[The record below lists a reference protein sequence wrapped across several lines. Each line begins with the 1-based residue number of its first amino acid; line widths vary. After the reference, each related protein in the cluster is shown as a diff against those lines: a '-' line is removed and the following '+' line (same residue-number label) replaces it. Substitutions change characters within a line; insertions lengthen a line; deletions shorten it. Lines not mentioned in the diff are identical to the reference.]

1 MRKLIAKALFLV
13 SIAAVF
19 SQPLSVSAHEVY
31 VLDHQEIAN
40 AVAMPSP
47 NPLSAIPG
55 EEKLFLM
62 YGAAIGF
69 AVILVLI
76 LSVSPLFERVFDPWL
91 MKLKPYA
98 PFIARITLGLSILA
112 SGYYGATFGPEL
124 PLSQLLPSSLVPAFG
139 LVLAFAG
146 IFIILGLLTR
156 VIALL
161 GVALFA
167 ALVWVNHSY
176 MLTYVSYLGEFVL
189 ISILGGGMWSLDS
202 HIPMFKKLDDSAKK
216 LRKKLE
222 PVSFFIMR
230 ILFGISLFWA
240 SFYSK
245 FWHSNLALDTI
256 SDYHLTNYF
265 HFSPLFL
272 VLGAFMVEAV
282 IGAFF
287 ALGIEVRLTAIVFT
301 FFLTLSILF
310 FGESVWPHVILF
322 GVNLVIFFHGYDRY
336 TVETACLKAARDGEP
351 VL

>member
-1 MRKLIAKALFLV
+1 MKRTLVIICAAITLAIPAIA
-13 SIAAVF
+13 
-19 SQPLSVSAHEVY
+19 SAHEVY

-40 AVAMPSP
+40 AVATPSP
-47 NPLSAIPG
+47 NPLSAIAG
-55 EEKLFLM
+55 QEKLFLI
-62 YGAAIGF
+62 YGAAIAF
-69 AVILVLI
+69 AVILILI
-76 LSVSPLFERVFDPWL
+76 LSISPLFERVFDPWL

-124 PLSQLLPSSLVPAFG
+124 PLSQLVPAPMVPALG

-146 IFIILGLLTR
+146 IFVVLGLLTR

-161 GVALFA
+161 GIVLFA
-167 ALVWVNHSY
+167 ALVWVNHTY

-202 HIPMFKKLDDSAKK
+202 RIPAFRKLDESVKK
-216 LRKKLE
+216 LRTKLE
-222 PVSFFIMR
+222 PMSFFIMR
-230 ILFGISLFWA
+230 VLFGISLFWA

-245 FWHSNLALDTI
+245 FIHSNLALDTVN
-256 SDYHLTNYF
+256 DYHLTMYF
-265 HFSPLFL
+265 HFTPLFL

-287 ALGIEVRLTAIVFT
+287 ALGIELRLTAIVFT